1 MRLPAV
7 LAGALLL
14 CGATAAAAQE
24 PLSLDEAVSRALAAN
39 PTLAAAVHAVAE
51 ADARVDQARAAR
63 LPRVDAVESWQRS
76 DAPLFAFASRLG
88 ARALTIDDFLLPRL
102 NEPDAVNYFRTA
114 LTVQQLLFAPGTG
127 AAISQARIG
136 RTLAEI
142 ERDAARRDL
151 ALAVTS
157 TYAAVLAT
165 EAQRAAT
172 AAARE
177 AADADATRAAARR
190 DAGMATDADV
200 LALRVAVADLTA
212 REARVAGDVDL
223 ARVRLNRLLAAPLDT
238 RFTLAEPAPV
248 PLDLRLA
255 DDATPARLATRPDL
269 QRAAQAEALAD
280 AGLRAARARF
290 LPEVAATGG
299 LELGGLQFDQRR
311 SSWVVGAEVR
321 LNLFAGGADRA
332 RVREAAARR
341 ARAAAE
347 REAAETAATE
357 AVRAAGRSVRAARA
371 EADARRDAAAHADEA
386 ERLVRERYEAGLATL
401 TDLLRASSASLDA
414 EARAVQSR
422 LDFIVSLVT
431 LTHALGHASY

>member
-14 CGATAAAAQE
+14 CGVTAAAQE

-39 PTLAAAVHAVAE
+39 PTLAAAIHAVAE
-51 ADARVDQARAAR
+51 ADARVDQARAAH

-88 ARALTIDDFLLPRL
+88 ARALTADDFLLPRL

-114 LTVQQLLFAPGTG
+114 LAVQQLLFAPGTG
-127 AAISQARIG
+127 AAISQARIS

-165 EAQRAAT
+165 EAQRSAT
-172 AAARE
+172 VAARE

-200 LALRVAVADLTA
+200 LVLRVAVADLTA
-212 REARVAGDVDL
+212 REAQVAGDADL

-238 RFTLAEPAPV
+238 RFTLAEPVPV

-255 DDATPARLATRPDL
+255 DDATPELLAARPDL

-299 LELGGLQFDQRR
+299 LEMGGLQFDQRR
-311 SSWVVGAEVR
+311 TSWVVGAEVR

-332 RVREAAARR
+332 RVREASARR
-341 ARAAAE
+341 ARATAERQAAE
-347 REAAETAATE
+347 AAATE
-357 AVRAAGRSVRAARA
+357 AVRAAGRRVRAVRA
-371 EADARRDAAAHADEA
+371 EADARRDAAAQADEA

-422 LDFIVSLVT
+422 LDFVVSLVT